1 MESPGAELFLLI
13 AAPFIGSFLGV
24 VIERLPAR
32 RPLLITRS
40 RCDHCGAT
48 LGVRD
53 LVPLVSW
60 VASGARC
67 RHCGAALG
75 WFFPLV
81 ELAALGV
88 ALWAVLAVPA
98 WLIWPTAGFGWTLL
112 ALAWIDQR
120 SFLLPDALTLP
131 LAAAGLLVVWL
142 IGSVPVIDH
151 VIGAIV
157 GFLALTAVAHFYR
170 ALRRRDGLGGGD
182 AKLFAALGAW
192 VGWQGLPTVILYA
205 AASGLLWVL
214 ARQVLGRPVG
224 LTARLP
230 FGPHLC
236 LAGWLVWLYGP
247 LLAG

>member
-32 RPLLITRS
+32 RPLLIARS

-60 VASGARC
+60 VASRARC
-67 RHCGAALG
+67 RHCGAALR

-88 ALWAVLAVPA
+88 AVWAVLAVPA

-131 LAAAGLLVVWL
+131 LAPAGLLVVWL

-157 GFLALTAVAHFYR
+157 GFLALTAVAHLYR
-170 ALRRRDGLGGGD
+170 AVRRRDGLGGGD
-182 AKLFAALGAW
+182 AKLFAAIGAW

-214 ARQVLGRPVG
+214 ARQALGRPAE